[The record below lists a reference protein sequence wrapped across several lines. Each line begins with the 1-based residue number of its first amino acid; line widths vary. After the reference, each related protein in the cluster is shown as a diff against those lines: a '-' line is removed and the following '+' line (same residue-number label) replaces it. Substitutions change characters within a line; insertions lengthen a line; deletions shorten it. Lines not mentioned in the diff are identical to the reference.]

1 MIKRPANGPIL
12 IGGIA
17 FGHQPANGTTAKGQQ

>member
-1 MIKRPANGPIL
+1 MITCPANGPIL

-17 FGHQPANGTTAKGQQ
+17 FGHQPANGTTAKG